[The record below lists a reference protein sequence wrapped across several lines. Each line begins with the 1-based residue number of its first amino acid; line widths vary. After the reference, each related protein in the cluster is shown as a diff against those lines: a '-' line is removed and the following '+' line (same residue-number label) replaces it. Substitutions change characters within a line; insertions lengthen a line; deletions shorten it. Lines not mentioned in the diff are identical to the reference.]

1 MEIYRTACLVAKSNF
16 MRWKKDGRI
25 LLTFLLMI
33 VLMIRYFSGLSS
45 FGIKYCPWYLLI
57 AISRMDY

>member
-33 VLMIRYFSGLSS
+33 VLMI
-45 FGIKYCPWYLLI
+45 
-57 AISRMDY
+57 